1 MNNQGGADHPSP
13 PGVADR
19 FLAPP
24 PPPPLPPPPPA
35 HMQLFNSSDTHAE
48 SLVMIKSEP
57 CDEGSLVVHNN
68 NFATLNEYNDE
79 SNTSSSHEEILNSE
93 FGQTVREIVP
103 SGRTVLGTNFS
114 TVFENHRK
122 SLIQHCERSELRL
135 HFEWTKVVHF
145 GEFLKT

>member
-1 MNNQGGADHPSP
+1 M
-13 PGVADR
+13 
-19 FLAPP
+19 
-24 PPPPLPPPPPA
+24 
-35 HMQLFNSSDTHAE
+35 
-48 SLVMIKSEP
+48 
-57 CDEGSLVVHNN
+57 VHNN

-135 HFEWTKVVHF
+135 HFEWTKVVQF